1 MMRAFR
7 APALK
12 FFRIEQAM
20 TDAGILLLCNLC
32 YRTAQDK
39 LVPLKKSKMTSYQI
53 RAENIKCM
61 GCVTNIRENLLRMEG
76 VVSVEADVK
85 TQLVSVSA
93 IAVSREAIANRLA
106 ELGYPEKGHNTLLN
120 KAKTFLSCTFQKLV
134 AG

>member
-1 MMRAFR
+1 
-7 APALK
+7 
-12 FFRIEQAM
+12 
-20 TDAGILLLCNLC
+20 
-32 YRTAQDK
+32 
-39 LVPLKKSKMTSYQI
+39 MTSYQI

-61 GCVTNIRENLLRMEG
+61 GCITNIRENLLRMEG

-106 ELGYPEKGHNTLLN
+106 ALGYPEKGHNNFLD
-120 KAKTFLSCTFQKLV
+120 KAKTFLSCTLQKMV

>member
-1 MMRAFR
+1 MRAFR

-106 ELGYPEKGHNTLLN
+106 ELGYPEKRT
-120 KAKTFLSCTFQKLV
+120 
-134 AG
+134 